1 MIFKARRVPGP
12 RRGRMS
18 RTRSII
24 LLAGSFLLASSAWA
38 DDVGFVDCSAH
49 PENTQVFG
57 KPRQTPDSV
66 ATVTCGERFTILL
79 NGFIFS
85 RVQTKDGKVGYV
97 YSSLITSDHS
107 GSVPAQP
114 AAARVPA
121 ASAPVAPAA
130 NMHPAVAN
138 AATVNPA
145 YAQPTSAQTGAMP
158 VTTSLPSEKPA
169 AQAGP
174 LF

>member
-1 MIFKARRVPGP
+1 
-12 RRGRMS
+12 MS

-24 LLAGSFLLASSAWA
+24 LLASSFLLASSAFA
-38 DDVGFVDCSAH
+38 DDLGYVDCAAH

-66 ATVTCGERFTILL
+66 ATVACGERFIILL

-107 GSVPAQP
+107 GSAPAQ
-114 AAARVPA
+114 AVAGRAPA
-121 ASAPVAPAA
+121 ASAPAAPPA
-130 NMHPAVAN
+130 NRHPAVAN
-138 AATVNPA
+138 AATANPA
-145 YAQPTSAQTGAMP
+145 
-158 VTTSLPSEKPA
+158 
-169 AQAGP
+169 
-174 LF
+174 